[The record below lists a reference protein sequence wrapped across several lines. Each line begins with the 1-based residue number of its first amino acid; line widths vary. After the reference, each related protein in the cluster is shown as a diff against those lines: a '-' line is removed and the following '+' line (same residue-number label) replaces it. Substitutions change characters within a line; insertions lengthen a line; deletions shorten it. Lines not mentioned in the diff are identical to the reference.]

1 MSVKYRYSVTTK
13 GFYPFSIDY
22 PNPPE
27 DLVEITEEQYQY
39 FQLELIKGNKQIINV
54 NGNLEIADAPSP
66 LVTWDDIRAQRSI
79 VLKDTDY
86 TQMPDWPG
94 DKTSWAKYRQ
104 ELRDITTTFS
114 DPNEVVW
121 PKAPNA

>member
-1 MSVKYRYSVTTK
+1 MAVRYRYSVSTN
-13 GFYPFSIDY
+13 GFYPSSINY

-39 FQLELIKGNKQIINV
+39 FQSQLILGNKKIIDV
-54 NGNLEIADAPSP
+54 NGNLTIADDPPPPA
-66 LVTWDDIRAQRSI
+66 TWDDIRAKRSI
-79 VLKDTDY
+79 ILKDTDY

-94 DKTSWAKYRQ
+94 DKALWAKYRQ
-104 ELRDITTTFS
+104 ALRDITTTFS